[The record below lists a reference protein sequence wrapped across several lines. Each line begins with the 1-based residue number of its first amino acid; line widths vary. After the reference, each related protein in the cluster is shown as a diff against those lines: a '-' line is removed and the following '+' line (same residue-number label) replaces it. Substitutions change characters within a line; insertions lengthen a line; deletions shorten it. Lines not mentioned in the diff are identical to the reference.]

1 VDFCCALS
9 LRLNTVGIKWSML
22 DCFIRCRAG
31 SSVCITSLFFARNLN
46 AQNVCLET
54 AWDNRYIV
62 PPGSIF
68 EIYDSFGDGICCG
81 SGNGDFDLIITG
93 WPLPPPFPAGWVET
107 SPGVLF
113 YEGDTFSGSIDTVIL
128 PVLDDSS
135 TCSLF
140 ATHLGRMDCQNALS
154 GSNVRFTPIPTS
166 MCDFVKNDCLGN
178 DFGSGNNCQ
187 AAPCGRFVVTLPLT
201 VLLHFLCLFVS
212 KHSLTIAS

>member
-1 VDFCCALS
+1 VYSLS
-9 LRLNTVGIKWSML
+9 RWLI
-22 DCFIRCRAG
+22 
-31 SSVCITSLFFARNLN
+31 SVHSLFVFARNLN

-68 EIYDSFGDGICCG
+68 EIYDSYGDGICC
-81 SGNGDFDLIITG
+81 SAGNGDFDLIITG

-107 SPGVLF
+107 SPGVMF
-113 YEGDTFSGSIDTVIL
+113 YEGGTFNSSIDTVIL
-128 PVLDDSS
+128 PVLGDSS
-135 TCSLF
+135 TC
-140 ATHLGRMDCQNALS
+140 LGRMDCQNAQS

-166 MCDFVKNDCLGN
+166 MCDFVKNDCLDN
-178 DFGSGNNCQ
+178 DFSSGNNCQ
-187 AAPCGRFVVTLPLT
+187 AAPCGRFVVILALT